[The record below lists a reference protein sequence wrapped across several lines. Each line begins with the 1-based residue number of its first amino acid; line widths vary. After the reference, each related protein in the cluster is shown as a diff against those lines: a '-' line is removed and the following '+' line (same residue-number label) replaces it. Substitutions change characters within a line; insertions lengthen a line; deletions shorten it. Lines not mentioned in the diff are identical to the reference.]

1 MGRITFNIGASHDL
15 QTILAFWQTWK
26 NLQMHQTWPNCN
38 AKLQK
43 QFARLLKFLKQASN
57 NMAIECRKFI
67 TSNPLIQVFILNEN
81 QTKTQFNHLIS
92 STLRRGRDSNPR
104 YGCPYNGFR
113 DRPDRP
119 LWHLSY
125 FCWIPVSNGKDM
137 AVIDK
142 SSPALLHLKSFL
154 KVWLPFPAQFR
165 KL

>member
-1 MGRITFNIGASHDL
+1 
-15 QTILAFWQTWK
+15 
-26 NLQMHQTWPNCN
+26 MHQTWPNCN

-67 TSNPLIQVFILNEN
+67 ASNPLIQVFILNEN

-119 LWHLSY
+119 LWHLSARGVGPY
-125 FCWIPVSNGKDM
+125 RPVERGR
-137 AVIDK
+137 IDDGR
-142 SSPALLHLKSFL
+142 LLCQCPSRTRARSYI
-154 KVWLPFPAQFR
+154 VEA
-165 KL
+165 